1 MINALQSDAL
11 IQMFNALPVR
21 IFWKDRDS
29 RFLGCNQLFADD
41 AGVPSP
47 YEFIGRSDYYFYHPD
62 QAAAFRR
69 DDAEV
74 MAVGAPRLGIEEQ
87 LTHSNG
93 DVLWIETSKLPLRD
107 NRGQIVGIVGLYFD
121 ITARKQAEAG
131 VCASTAA

>member
-1 MINALQSDAL
+1 MINALQPETL
-11 IQMFNALPVR
+11 IQMLNALPVR

-29 RFLGCNQLFADD
+29 RFLGCNQLFAED
-41 AGVPSP
+41 AGVPNP

-74 MAVGAPRLGIEEQ
+74 MAVGAPRLRIEEQ

-93 DVLWIETSKLPLRD
+93 EQLWIETSKLPLRD
-107 NRGQIVGIVGLYFD
+107 DRGQVIGVVGFYVD
-121 ITARKQAEAG
+121 VTARKLAEAG